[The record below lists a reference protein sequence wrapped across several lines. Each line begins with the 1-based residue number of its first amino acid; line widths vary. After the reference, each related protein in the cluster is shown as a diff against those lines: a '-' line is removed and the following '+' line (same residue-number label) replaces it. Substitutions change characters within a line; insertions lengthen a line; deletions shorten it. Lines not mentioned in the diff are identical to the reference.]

1 MRNNKGISLIALVIT
16 IITILILAGI
26 VYDGELS
33 KTNPAGYEL
42 ERNQYCP
49 TCGRRY

>member
-1 MRNNKGISLIALVIT
+1 MSSKKGISLIASVIT
-16 IITILILAGI
+16 IITLLILAGI
-26 VYDGELS
+26 IYDGELS
-33 KTNPAGYEL
+33 KTNHTTYEL

>member
-1 MRNNKGISLIALVIT
+1 MRSNKGISLIALVIT
-16 IITILILAGI
+16 IITVTILFGIILGGLHQDTT
-26 VYDGELS
+26 Y
-33 KTNPAGYEL
+33 KL